1 MIDGRFVDIDTME
14 PFSTDKSIQYEVT
27 VKMIYK
33 LLQSTEIDVML
44 KKQLRERVI
53 TISIVQYR
61 WSI

>member
-44 KKQLRERVI
+44 KKQLKERVR

>member
-44 KKQLRERVI
+44 KKQLRERVR